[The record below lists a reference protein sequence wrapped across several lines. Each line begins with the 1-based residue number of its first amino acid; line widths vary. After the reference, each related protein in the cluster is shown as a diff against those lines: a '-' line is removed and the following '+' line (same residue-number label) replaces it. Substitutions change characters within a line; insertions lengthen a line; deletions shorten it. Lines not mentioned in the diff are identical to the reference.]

1 MLKTVQV
8 SRALLV
14 IIMVAA
20 MVVAAGCG
28 SPASPTEPPAP
39 TAAPQQVE
47 TQPAA
52 QPQPTAAA
60 EAMGIAPTQAPAAP
74 QESGSSQSAA
84 EPAAPSPT
92 ATPVPAAMPETESS
106 GKDSI
111 VVVIPTE
118 PDALSPWSTGSA
130 ETSSIVSYNWGEPL
144 VWLNTTTLELGPTTS
159 TTGWE
164 QVAPDRWRFSLR
176 EGVKFVNGEPWNAET
191 ATWNINHNGDPQT
204 GLGFGVHGP
213 LTGEVV
219 DEMTMDIT
227 CGHANYNDGATQ
239 SCPILPGDITGVA
252 FQAPTWWQSTE
263 EDVRDRTT
271 VGLGAYRFDGY
282 EPGVYVDSV
291 AYEDYVP
298 SGRDDLR
305 APSIPN
311 VQYVWRLETT
321 VRSAMIQAGE
331 ADHTYLLNVEDIP
344 NVPQSISM
352 PQWEVEGFYIDTLWH
367 PMLKQTK
374 FRQALVHAINC
385 QEIVEE
391 IFNSATT
398 CTPLP
403 GVIGMPGITEHN
415 GSYWEYDPDL
425 SQRLLEEVGYDDEE
439 IRIIGR
445 EGRVPKQPEVY
456 EAMAGY
462 WEAVGIK
469 GKVEV
474 TERSLWRSIRNCGV
488 GNAVSEAGEI
498 TAGNLTDPP
507 TNCEG
512 SSGSGHLIEFTPEW
526 PSLDFGRPAG
536 RLLNCYYFQSRVCE
550 SGLQELLEEARA
562 ATLEEGRADFLEQL
576 ADRMKEDVLFLG
588 VFQAFEIHGMHE
600 DLVFKPRP
608 DQRLRVAEMSWK

>member
-1 MLKTVQV
+1 MLNMLVKVPGRFTL
-8 SRALLV
+8 AATFTLLLL
-14 IIMVAA
+14 IA
-20 MVVAAGCG
+20 CG
-28 SPASPTEPPAP
+28 APANPTTAPAPASPPVA
-39 TAAPQQVE
+39 
-47 TQPAA
+47 
-52 QPQPTAAA
+52 PTAAA
-60 EAMGIAPTQAPAAP
+60 EAIGIAPTAAPAVSGSAPAAA
-74 QESGSSQSAA
+74 SQVPTSA
-84 EPAAPSPT
+84 PTPTSPAPSPNGID
-92 ATPVPAAMPETESS
+92 AR
-106 GKDSI
+106 DSI
-111 VVVIPTE
+111 TVVIPTE

-164 QVAPDRWRFSLR
+164 QVAPDRWRFTLR
-176 EGVKFVNGEPWNAET
+176 PGVEFVNGEPWNAET
-191 ATWNINHNGDPQT
+191 AAWNINHNGDPQT

-213 LTGEVV
+213 MTGTVV
-219 DEMTMDIT
+219 DDMTLDIT
-227 CGHANYNDGATQ
+227 CGHANYKEGVTQ

-252 FQAPTWWQSTE
+252 FQAPQWWQSTA
-263 EDVRDRTT
+263 EDVRDRAT
-271 VGLGAYRFDGY
+271 VGFGPYQFEGY
-282 EPGVYVDSV
+282 EPGVSVD
-291 AYEDYVP
+291 ATEYRGYVP
-298 SGRDDLR
+298 SGRDDLPKPAIR
-305 APSIPN
+305 N
-311 VQYVWRLETT
+311 VRYVWRIETT

-344 NVPQSISM
+344 NVPQVVSM

-391 IFNSATT
+391 IFRSATT

-403 GVIGMPGITEHN
+403 GVIGMPGITEKN
-415 GSYWEYDPDL
+415 GSYWEFDPDR
-425 SQRLLEEVGYDDEE
+425 SRQLLQEVGYDGEE

-462 WEAVGIK
+462 WEAVGVK

-474 TERSLWRSIRNCGV
+474 TERSLWRSIRNCGI
-488 GNAVSEAGEI
+488 GNTISEAGEI
-498 TAGNLTDPP
+498 TVQNLADPP

-512 SSGSGHLIEFTPEW
+512 AAGSGHLIEFTPEW

-536 RLLNCYYFQSRVCE
+536 RLLNCFYFQSRVCE
-550 SGLQELLEEARA
+550 AGLQDLLEQARA
-562 ATLEEGRADFLEQL
+562 ATLEEGRAGLLEQL
-576 ADRMKEDVLFLG
+576 ADRMKEDVLFVG
-588 VFQAFEIHGMHE
+588 VFQAFEVHGMSE

-608 DQRLRVAEMSWK
+608 DQRLRVAEMSWR